1 VRVILILIVTGFSL
15 TTAEEVG
22 DAVGASNA
30 DFGAG
35 DVIGI
40 FSTGKEVGS
49 TSAAGE
55 VISGSDWLL
64 IPENWLNF
72 MPDIFFLVI
81 SSPNV

>member
-1 VRVILILIVTGFSL
+1 MLIVTGFSL
-15 TTAEEVG
+15 TAASEIG
-22 DAVGASNA
+22 DAVGVDNA
-30 DFGAG
+30 DFGAD

-40 FSTGKEVGS
+40 FSSTGEVGS
-49 TSAAGE
+49 TSAGGE